1 VTTAAPPATPKTKQ
15 TTEYVVLRDKAT
27 PPTSNGGDAEL
38 TVIQTVRAKSAHDA
52 IRQVAGKNEGTY
64 RAIPARSFA
73 PVKVTVHTET
83 TIRLG

>member
-1 VTTAAPPATPKTKQ
+1 MTTAEASAPPKTKQ

-27 PPTSNGGDAEL
+27 PPTSNGGEAEL
-38 TVIQTVRAKSAHDA
+38 TVIKTVRANSANDA

-64 RAIPARSFA
+64 RAIPARSFK